1 MKKLLNI
8 DLTLFAEVQTTLLKT
23 EGNDLSPEMKVYYE
37 KQLLEDS
44 KANLVHGQF
53 GQKKKIPKGNG
64 KSIEFR
70 KFTQLPPAT
79 QPIAEG
85 VTPDGNKLDV
95 KAITAEVEQYGDYIL
110 MSDLLDLTAV
120 DPVLV
125 EASKVLGNQA
135 SLTLDTLTRDE
146 LHTGNNVMYAQK
158 VVGDVKTDITSRKDL
173 TDTARLTVDGV
184 YRAAAALKRMNAPKI
199 NGYYVAIVHPDAA
212 FDIVRDDEWV
222 EAHKYAS
229 PEEIYEGEI
238 GKIGGVR
245 FVESSNAKIY
255 KDNTCPDGLAV
266 YGTLFFGADA
276 YGDVEL
282 EGGGLEHIVKQK
294 GSSGTADPLNQRSS
308 AGWKASHTSIIL
320 HQERL
325 LRFESTSAF
334 SGISEAN

>member
-1 MKKLLNI
+1 MKKLLTVN
-8 DLTLFAEVQTTLLKT
+8 LALFAEVQTTLLNT
-23 EGNDLSPEMKVYYE
+23 PGNDLSPEMKTYYE

-44 KANLVHGQF
+44 KANLVHSQF
-53 GQKKKIPKGNG
+53 AQKKRIPKGGG

-79 QPIAEG
+79 QPIVEG

-110 MSDLLDLTAV
+110 MSDLLDLTAI
-120 DPVLV
+120 DPMLV

-135 SLTLDTLTRDE
+135 GLTLDTLTRDE
-146 LHTGNNVMYAQK
+146 LQTGKNVMYAQK
-158 VVGDVKTDITSRKDL
+158 VMGDVKTDVESRKDL
-173 TDTARLTVDGV
+173 NETSRLNVDGV
-184 YRAAAALKRMNAPKI
+184 YRAAATLKRMNVPKI
-199 NGYYVAIVHPDAA
+199 NGYYISIVHPDAA
-212 FDIVRDDEWV
+212 FDIVRDAEWV

-245 FVESSNAKIY
+245 FIESSNAKIY
-255 KDNTCPDGLAV
+255 KDDTTPEGLAV

-276 YGDVEL
+276 YGDIEL

-294 GSSGTADPLNQRSS
+294 GSSGAADPLNQRSS
-308 AGWKASHTSIIL
+308 AGWKATHASIIL
-320 HQERL
+320 HEERL

-334 SGISEAN
+334 SSISEAN